1 MAEFAYNNAKNAIT
15 GTSHFQ
21 LNCMFNPWVS
31 FEENVDVRS
40 KSKSAETLQQELK
53 DLLADCKRTLWL
65 KALASQFSVTLG
77 ASKGLRMAHSGQ
89 PTATY
94 LQ

>member
-1 MAEFAYNNAKNAIT
+1 MAEQYHWKHASVSVNFKQNNWTKFLPMAEFAYNNAKNAIT

-40 KSKSAETLQQELK
+40 KSKSAETL
-53 DLLADCKRTLWL
+53 
-65 KALASQFSVTLG
+65 
-77 ASKGLRMAHSGQ
+77 
-89 PTATY
+89 
-94 LQ
+94 